1 MTKKAH
7 FIIPTVLIKQAAP
20 KIPAV
25 DRVLKQL
32 TQQAARSGPFTRNS
46 TEFLTP
52 TGLIQP
58 GSTMFNT
65 RTGAQILDKVDELEQ
80 LAKNTA
86 KGSEQRAALA
96 KELRSVRNSI
106 TKPTTT
112 WANQIRPGSAPSAVS
127 RAAALNL
134 KSPVTA
140 LAGTLDDA
148 GKALASVTDD
158 AGKAL
163 AGTADDAAKAVSPTA
178 VQTAAA
184 KEPNKYLED
193 LKGFLRTRTG
203 RIAAPSA
210 AAIGGLMY
218 GRSGGYDKGFG
229 EGTLAAQ
236 QMAAIQA
243 MQMQQQA
250 RQMYDNQG
258 IIDRVMGRNPF

>member
-7 FIIPTVLIKQAAP
+7 FIIPTVLIKESNITSAAG
-20 KIPAV
+20 
-25 DRVLKQL
+25 RFVLKSPAGR
-32 TQQAARSGPFTRNS
+32 AARFFGFADD
-46 TEFLTP
+46 FTP
-52 TGLIQP
+52 TVSEMNRIGTSALP
-58 GSTMFNT
+58 GTGSLTTNIPGISNAAELKLGTLADDAARLKATATPVKAPGKSNIGFGMFGT
-65 RTGAQILDKVDELEQ
+65 RSKLKIRNAPVLQQILD
-80 LAKNTA
+80 
-86 KGSEQRAALA
+86 SAADA
-96 KELRSVRNSI
+96 
-106 TKPTTT
+106 
-112 WANQIRPGSAPSAVS
+112 ANP
-127 RAAALNL
+127 AAR
-134 KSPVTA
+134 
-140 LAGTLDDA
+140 
-148 GKALASVTDD
+148 ALASATDD
-158 AGKAL
+158 AAKAV